1 MFIHTVREAIVAAEK
16 HVSSITQTDRGDYLV
31 RAIAVLGEEHISA
44 RGTYADCQALR
55 RNWIASKAYEI
66 LSGKTVT
73 IKGRIGDTASKALSE
88 YIKETGP
95 VPIKRPR
102 GFDDWDIAV
111 ARNACQFIAY
121 LHVDKSIKKV
131 ECKNYAIALLQAK
144 ALKAQWT
151 SIRPAMVYAVTA
163 EGRTT
168 LVTEELAA
176 AAGL

>member
-16 HVSSITQTDRGDYLV
+16 HVSSITKTDRGDCLV
-31 RAIAVLGEEHISA
+31 RAVAVLGHEHLA
-44 RGTYADCQALR
+44 FRGSYNDCQTAR
-55 RNWIASKAYEI
+55 RNWIASKGYEI
-66 LSGKTVT
+66 LSGKIVE
-73 IKGRIGDTASKALSE
+73 IKGRVGDTAPKTLNE